1 MLSCLI
7 FERSAARSGRRP
19 SRLAEDGQVRAVVLE
34 QFRVQPVVCDV
45 PEPSPAEDGVVVR
58 VEATGLCR
66 SDWHA
71 FAGHDDDVRLP
82 LIPGH
87 ELAGTVLEVGAAV
100 RRWHPGQR
108 VTVPFVCACGT
119 CGICRSGQQQVCE
132 RQEQPG
138 FTHPGSYAEQVALR
152 YADTNLVELPD
163 ELPAVDAAGLGC
175 RLATAWHALVDVA
188 RVRAGEWVVVH
199 GCGGAGL
206 AILMVARAAGAQV
219 VAVDL
224 SPDALGLA
232 LELGAAAGL
241 DPAAVPDVPAAVA
254 ELTGGGAH
262 VSVDAAGTP
271 ATLDAG
277 LRCLR
282 RRGTHV
288 QVGLLPARTGRPAV
302 PMDLVVARELR
313 ILGSHGMAARS
324 YPALLSAVRSG
335 ALDPAQLV
343 RRRITLDEAP
353 GALAA
358 LGSGSTPGIT
368 VIEPGAG

>member
-1 MLSCLI
+1 M
-7 FERSAARSGRRP
+7 
-19 SRLAEDGQVRAVVLE
+19 RAVVIE
-34 QFRVQPVVCDV
+34 QFGVPPVVREV
-45 PEPSPAEDGVVVR
+45 PEPSPAPDGVVVR

-87 ELAGTVLEVGAAV
+87 ELAGTVLEVGAGV
-100 RRWHPGQR
+100 RRWRPGQR

-119 CGICRSGQQQVCE
+119 CGTCRSGQQQVCE

-138 FTHPGSYAEQVALR
+138 FTHAGSYAERVVLR

-163 ELPAVDAAGLGC
+163 ELPSVDAAALGC

-206 AILMVARAAGAQV
+206 AAVMIAGAAGAQV

-232 LELGAAAGL
+232 RELGAMAGL
-241 DPAAVPDVPAAVA
+241 DPAGVDVPEAVA
-254 ELTGGGAH
+254 ELTGSGAH
-262 VSVDAAGTP
+262 LSIDTAGTP
-271 ATLDAG
+271 VTLDAG
-277 LRCLR
+277 IRCLR

-324 YPALLSAVRSG
+324 YPALLAAVRSG
-335 ALDPAQLV
+335 GLDPARLV
-343 RRRITLDEAP
+343 RRRIGLDDAP
-353 GALAA
+353 AA
-358 LGSGSTPGIT
+358 LVALGTGSMPGIT
-368 VIEPGAG
+368 VIEPARADPPR